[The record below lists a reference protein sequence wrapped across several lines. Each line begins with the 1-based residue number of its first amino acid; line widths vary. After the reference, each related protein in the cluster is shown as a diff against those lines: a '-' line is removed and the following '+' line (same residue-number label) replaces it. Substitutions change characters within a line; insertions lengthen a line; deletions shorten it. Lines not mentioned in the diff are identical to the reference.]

1 MDASFTF
8 EIDRPR
14 GLIRIVMSGLFMPEN
29 VAGFLEARRLA
40 HAELGC
46 APNRHLTLNDVRAM
60 KVQPQDTVAAFRE
73 LLADPQYRSRRLA
86 FAVGATLARSQLMR
100 ALAGRDSRCFAD
112 PAEAEAWLLAE
123 DGIAPAG
130 ASPAGPPSWKQGADS
145 AVVVPFR
152 RAG

>member
-1 MDASFTF
+1 
-8 EIDRPR
+8 
-14 GLIRIVMSGLFMPEN
+14 MSGLFTPEN
-29 VAGFLEARRLA
+29 VADFLEARRLA

-60 KVQPQDTVAAFRE
+60 KIQPQQTVAAFQD
-73 LLADPQYRSRRLA
+73 LLGASEHRSRRLA
-86 FAVGATLARSQLMR
+86 FVVSPTLARSQLMR

-130 ASPAGPPSWKQGADS
+130 VSPAGPFSWKQRAGE
-145 AVVVPFR
+145 AVVLPFR

>member
-1 MDASFTF
+1 MDGSFSF

-14 GLIRIVMSGLFMPEN
+14 GLIRIVMAGLFTAER
-29 VAGFLEARRLA
+29 VAGFLEARRRA

-60 KVQPQDTVAAFRE
+60 KIQPQDTVAAFRE

-86 FAVGATLARSQLMR
+86 FVAAPTLARSQLMR

-130 ASPAGPPSWKQGADS
+130 ASPAEPRYWKQEAEDG
-145 AVVVPFR
+145 VVVPFR
-152 RAG
+152 RTG